1 MKSIFHIVSILGLLV
16 GVPQIAMASGSDNQ
30 FKTLR
35 VGVLQNHPMAKRSD
49 YKNAFVFNY
58 SNLLGI
64 DVDVTTFK
72 TLGSLIDA
80 HASGRIHYAIHTAR
94 SFATTHSICDCVD
107 AIARP
112 VSQSGAVG
120 FRSVLVSKK
129 DLDVRGD
136 TAKANLKIGYSRK
149 ESVSGWLMPNMAL
162 SLGQLGKFDLEEMG
176 DVSTMLSAFRDNE
189 LHGYFGWL
197 PVSSTEVKF
206 NQSDLFDGN
215 FGTELDQSSEIDLS
229 WWSNVVYFGPHAIHN
244 DVPQKLKQDLTD
256 LLLNMDSQ
264 QPGLLDIVEPYFS
277 GGFTKSNES
286 DYDALTKALNINA
299 GIAVSEVELELS
311 LRPSIIK

>member
-1 MKSIFHIVSILGLLV
+1 MKSIFHFVSILVLLISA
-16 GVPQIAMASGSDNQ
+16 PMTALASGSDKN

-35 VGVLQNHPMAKRSD
+35 VGVLQNHPIAKRAD
-49 YKNAFVFNY
+49 YKNTFIFNY
-58 SNLLGI
+58 SNLLGV

-80 HASGRIHYAIHTAR
+80 HASGRIHYAMHTAR
-94 SFATTHSICDCVD
+94 SYATTDSICDCIK
-107 AIARP
+107 ALARP
-112 VSQSGAVG
+112 VSQTGAVG
-120 FRSVLVSKK
+120 FRSVLVSRK
-129 DLDVRGD
+129 DLDVRGN

-162 SLGQLGKFDLEEMG
+162 SLGQLGNFELREMG
-176 DVSTMLSAFRDNE
+176 DVNGLVSAYGNGE
-189 LHGYFGWL
+189 LHGFFGWL
-197 PVSSTEVKF
+197 PVSSTDVNFDQTDLFGGNLATEL
-206 NQSDLFDGN
+206 NQSSD
-215 FGTELDQSSEIDLS
+215 IDLS
-229 WWSNVVYFGPHAIHN
+229 WWSNIVYFGPHAIHK
-244 DVPQKLKQDLTD
+244 DVPEKLKQDLTD

-264 QPGLLDIVEPYFS
+264 QPGLLDIIEPYFS

>member
-176 DVSTMLSAFRDNE
+176 DVSTMLSAFRDDE

-244 DVPQKLKQDLTD
+244 DVPEKLKQDLTD

>member
-1 MKSIFHIVSILGLLV
+1 MKPILQFFSLLILSMFFV
-16 GVPQIAMASGSDNQ
+16 ETGNAAETDEEFN
-30 FKTLR
+30 TLR
-35 VGVLQNHPMAKRSD
+35 VGVLQSHPMAKRAD
-49 YKNAFVFNY
+49 YKDAFIFNY
-58 SNLLGI
+58 SNLLG
-64 DVDVTTFK
+64 VNVNVTGFK

-129 DLDVRGD
+129 DFDVRGD

-149 ESVSGWLMPNMAL
+149 ESVSSWLMPNMAL

-176 DVSTMLSAFRDNE
+176 DVSTMLSAFRDDQ

-197 PVSSTEVKF
+197 PVSSTDVDF
-206 NQSDLFDGN
+206 TQSDLFNGN
-215 FGTELDQSSEIDLS
+215 FETELAQSSELDLS
-229 WWSNVVYFGPHAIHN
+229 WWSNIVYFGPHAVHKN
-244 DVPQKLKQDLTD
+244 VPEQLKEDLTD

-264 QPGLLDIVEPYFS
+264 QPSLLDIVEPYYS
-277 GGFTKSNES
+277 GGFAKSNQS
-286 DYDALTKALNINA
+286 DYDAIAKALAIKA
-299 GIAVSEVELELS
+299 GIAVPEVELELS

>member
-1 MKSIFHIVSILGLLV
+1 MKSIFQFMRILILLAF
-16 GVPQIAMASGSDNQ
+16 VPMSAAASQSNEDLQ
-30 FKTLR
+30 TLR
-35 VGVLQNHPMAKRSD
+35 VGVLQNHPMAKRLD
-49 YKNAFVFNY
+49 YQNAFIFNY

-64 DVDVTTFK
+64 NVDVTTFK

-80 HASGRIHYAIHTAR
+80 HASGRIHYAMHTAR
-94 SFATTHSICDCVD
+94 SYATTDSICNCIE
-107 AIARP
+107 ALARP

-162 SLGQLGKFDLEEMG
+162 SLGQLGNFELKEMG
-176 DVSTMLSAFRDNE
+176 DVASMLSAFDNNE
-189 LHGYFGWL
+189 LHGFFGWL
-197 PVSSTEVKF
+197 PVTSTDVDF
-206 NQSDLFDGN
+206 NQSDIFDGN
-215 FGTELDQSSEIDLS
+215 FSTQITQSSETDLS
-229 WWSNVVYFGPHAIHN
+229 WWSNIIYFGPHAIRN
-244 DVPQKLKQDLTD
+244 DVPEKLKEELTD

-277 GGFTKSNES
+277 GGFTRSNES
-286 DYDALTKALNINA
+286 DYDALTKALSINA
-299 GIAVSEVELELS
+299 GIAVPEVELELS

>member
-1 MKSIFHIVSILGLLV
+1 MKLVFQIISLLIMSAV
-16 GVPQIAMASGSDNQ
+16 MPMNVMATEIDKD

-49 YKNAFVFNY
+49 YRDAFIFNY
-58 SNLLGI
+58 SNLLG
-64 DVDVTTFK
+64 VDVKVTGFK

-80 HASGRIHYAIHTAR
+80 HASGRIHYAMHTAR
-94 SFATTHSICDCVD
+94 SFATTHSICDCIT
-107 AIARP
+107 ALARP
-112 VSQSGAVG
+112 VSQTGAIG

-129 DLDVRGD
+129 AFDVRGY

-176 DVSTMLSAFRDNE
+176 DVSSMITAFGQDE
-189 LHGYFGWL
+189 LHGFFGWL
-197 PVSSTEVKF
+197 PVSSTDVKF
-206 NQSDLFDGN
+206 NHADLFNGN
-215 FGTELDQSSEIDLS
+215 FSKEVGKSSELDLS
-229 WWSNVVYFGPHAIHN
+229 WWSNIVYFGPHAVHD
-244 DVPQKLKQDLTD
+244 DVPEILKQDLTD

-264 QPGLLDIVEPYFS
+264 QPSLLDIIEPYYS
-277 GGFTKSNES
+277 GGFTKSNQS
-286 DYDALTKALNINA
+286 DYDALTKALAIKA
-299 GIAVSEVELELS
+299 GIAVPEVELELS

>member
-1 MKSIFHIVSILGLLV
+1 MKSIFHIVSILALLV
-16 GVPQIAMASGSDNQ
+16 GVPQIAIASGSDNH

-35 VGVLQNHPMAKRSD
+35 VGVLQNHPMAKRPD

-80 HASGRIHYAIHTAR
+80 HASGRIHYAMHTAR
-94 SFATTHSICDCVD
+94 SYATTDSICNCIQ
-107 AIARP
+107 ALARP
-112 VSQSGAVG
+112 VSQTGAVG
-120 FRSVLVSKK
+120 FRSVLVSRK
-129 DLDVRGD
+129 DLDVRGN

-162 SLGQLGKFDLEEMG
+162 SLGQLGNFELRELG
-176 DVSTMLSAFRDNE
+176 DVNGMISAYSSGE
-189 LHGYFGWL
+189 LHGFFGWL
-197 PVSSTEVKF
+197 PVSSTEVNF
-206 NQSDLFDGN
+206 DQSDLFGGN
-215 FGTELDQSSEIDLS
+215 FGPEFNQSSDIDLS
-229 WWSNVVYFGPHAIHN
+229 WWSNIVYFGPHAIHN
-244 DVPQKLKQDLTD
+244 DVPEKLKQDLTD

-264 QPGLLDIVEPYFS
+264 QPGLLDIIEPYFS